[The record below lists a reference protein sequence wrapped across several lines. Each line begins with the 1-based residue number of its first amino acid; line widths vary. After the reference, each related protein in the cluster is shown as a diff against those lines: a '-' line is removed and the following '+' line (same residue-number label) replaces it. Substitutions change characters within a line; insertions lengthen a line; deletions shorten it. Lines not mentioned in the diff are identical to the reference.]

1 MKDYKKVVASAV
13 SQAVDGQLSIDEI
26 TAKIETPKS
35 LNLGDYAFPAFVLA
49 KVLRKAPQMIAQDL
63 VEKIDHAGFEKIE
76 AVGPY
81 VNFFLDKKDFSED
94 VLGDVLSKGASFGDA
109 SSAIRLRS
117 CSKRPD
123 TSRSKSIIWA
133 TGAPSLA
140 N

>member
-81 VNFFLDKKDFSED
+81 VNFFLDKKDFSAD
-94 VLGDVLSKGASFGDA
+94 VLGDVISKGASFGDA
-109 SSAIRLRS
+109 
-117 CSKRPD
+117 D
-123 TSRSKSIIWA
+123 
-133 TGAPSLA
+133 
-140 N
+140 